1 MKALGYDEEIF
12 RGITKV
18 TLVVQK
24 TIFCSITKVTLVVL
38 ETNVRN
44 SLSDVILPLA
54 FNNGTWHNVPGTSI
68 DGSLAKLSNLGH
80 ALVQN

>member
-1 MKALGYDEEIF
+1 M
-12 RGITKV
+12 
-18 TLVVQK
+18 
-24 TIFCSITKVTLVVL
+24 TLVVL

-44 SLSDVILPLA
+44 SLSDVILP

-68 DGSLAKLSNLGH
+68 DGSLAKLSILGH